1 MDARNP
7 FQADTLEMALPP
19 DLALRQTPAGQPTV
33 QELCPPGSIVRTNYN
48 TGPYVVRRLAAHTWR
63 GCVSWSLHCSKVNSE
78 KIGYW
83 LNDYVAVD
91 GRLVHLFSNNDDRVI
106 VTRRPRDARPAG
118 LATLR
123 AAKGKACCL

>member
-1 MDARNP
+1 MVARNP

-19 DLALRQTPAGQPTV
+19 DLVLRQTPAGRPTV
-33 QELCPPGSIVRTNYN
+33 PELCPPGSIVRTSYN
-48 TGPYVVRRLAAHTWR
+48 TGPYVVRRVASHTWR

-106 VTRRPRDARPAG
+106 VTRRPRDVR
-118 LATLR
+118 LASEQTTE
-123 AAKGKACCL
+123 G